1 MFAMKNPDP
10 EILRSAI
17 FEIIHNQIRDNNPP
31 ETKATLERL
40 LADEIPEE
48 EALKMI
54 GCCVTTE
61 IFDILKYHR
70 TFDEA
75 RYVRNLHRL
84 PQLPWE

>member
-1 MFAMKNPDP
+1 MKNPDS
-10 EILRSAI
+10 EILRGAI
-17 FEIIHNQIRDNNPP
+17 FEIIHNQIRDDNPP

-40 LADEIPEE
+40 LATGIPEE

-61 IFDILKYHR
+61 INDMLKHQR

-75 RYVRNLHRL
+75 RYVRALRRL
-84 PQLPWE
+84 PQLPWD